1 MDSAELETDKK
12 GMPLWKFLALLAAFA
27 WVLRSFIVAP
37 FMIPSGSMMPT
48 MLVGDYLFVSKWPY
62 GYSKW
67 SFPLQIPSFEGRI
80 LESMPERGDIVV
92 FQSPD
97 ASKEIV
103 VKRVIGLPGDE
114 IEMRSGHVVLNG
126 TPLPKERMRDFGL
139 QISQNSPCNVAA
151 GARPFIEPDGEGGEI
166 CRYPAYRETLPSGR
180 SYTVLDQ
187 VDGYADA
194 LGPFTVPEG
203 HLFML
208 GDNRDASGDSRF
220 SISDGGV
227 GYLPMENVIGRAE
240 MNFWSTDGSA
250 SYFLP
255 WTWFTALRGSRVG
268 VTY

>member
-1 MDSAELETDKK
+1 MDSAEEKTEKK
-12 GMPLWKFLALLAAFA
+12 SMPLWKFLALLAAFA

-37 FMIPSGSMMPT
+37 FMIPSSSMLPT

-67 SFPLQIPSFEGRI
+67 SFPLQIPSFDGRV
-80 LESMPERGDIVV
+80 LETLPERGDVVV

-97 ASKEIV
+97 ASKEVV
-103 VKRVIGLPGDE
+103 VKRVVGLPGDT
-114 IEMRSGHVVLNG
+114 IEMRQGTLILNG
-126 TPLPKERMRDFGL
+126 TPVAKERVRDFAL
-139 QISQNSPCNVAA
+139 PMSPNSPCAVAR
-151 GARPFIEPDGEGGEI
+151 GARQFIQPDGDGGQI
-166 CRYPAYRETLPSGR
+166 CNYPAFRETLPSGV
-180 SYTVLDQ
+180 SYLVLDQ
-187 VDGYADA
+187 VDSFADDR
-194 LGPFTVPEG
+194 GPFTVPEG

-220 SISDGGV
+220 SINQGGV

-250 SYFLP
+250 SYVLP